1 MKEEDMKKEK
11 VEIDI
16 RGVIIMIE
24 IPEEMI
30 EMEEDSEAEVI
41 KNQDIIKRRVIHF
54 ILVICRTT
62 QEKNKSNKSLNNMEK
77 FKTLEFL
84 TITVEHLKDLHMLNF
99 KAKEMQRRHLTKI
112 KLILMDEKLD

>member
-11 VEIDI
+11 AEIDI

-30 EMEEDSEAEVI
+30 GMEEDSEAEVI

-77 FKTLEFL
+77 FKMLEFL
-84 TITVEHLKDLHMLNF
+84 TITVEHLKVLHMSNF